1 MRNLILYLLR
11 YGSFVLFLLLEGI
24 CIFMLVNYNE
34 SQKEIFLNSSGNL
47 NGRVNSFT
55 HRVGEI
61 YGAHRELDSLAEVVR
76 DLRTQNLY
84 LVSVLEENEL
94 DTLTLDTGFTYK
106 AARVIQN
113 SINKSNNFITIN
125 RGSSQGVE
133 PRMGVV
139 SDNGIIG
146 VVRDVS
152 KNFSTVMSIL
162 HRQSQ
167 ISCKIKH
174 SAFFGNLK
182 WLGLDPD
189 IVFLEDIPKH
199 AAIAV
204 GDTIQTSG
212 YSRHFPMGL
221 DIGKIKDIS
230 LSQGSNSFTIEV
242 DLFNDMSNLEV
253 VYILEDRQASEL
265 DSLITII
272 EDE

>member
-34 SQKEIFLNSSGNL
+34 SQKEIFLNSSGNF

-61 YGAHRELDSLAEVVR
+61 YSAHRELDSLAQVVR
-76 DLRTQNLY
+76 NLRTQNLY
-84 LVSVLEENEL
+84 LVSVLQENAL
-94 DTLTLDTGFTYK
+94 DTISIDTNFAYK

-113 SINKSNNFITIN
+113 STNKSNNFITIN
-125 RGSSQGVE
+125 RGSTQGVR

-152 KNFSTVMSIL
+152 DNFSTVMSIL
-162 HRQSQ
+162 HRQSSV
-167 ISCKIKH
+167 SCTIKH
-174 SAFFGNLK
+174 SAFFGNLS
-182 WLGLDPD
+182 WVGLNPET
-189 IVFLEDIPKH
+189 VYLEDIPKH
-199 AAIAV
+199 ADIEI

-212 YSRHFPMGL
+212 YSRHFPRGL
-221 DIGKIKDIS
+221 DVGKVKDIS
-230 LSQGSNSFTIEV
+230 LGQGSNSYTIEV
-242 DLFNDMSNLEV
+242 QLFNDMNNLEV
-253 VYILEDRQASEL
+253 VYILEDKHSTEI
-265 DSLITII
+265 DSLITIAGN
-272 EDE
+272 E

>member
-11 YGSFVLFLLLEGI
+11 YGSFVLFLFLEGI

-84 LVSVLEENEL
+84 LISLLEENEL
-94 DTLTLDTGFTYK
+94 DTMTLDTGFTYH

-125 RGSSQGVE
+125 RGSNQGIE

-139 SDNGIIG
+139 SDNGIVG

-152 KNFSTVMSIL
+152 SNFSTIMSIL

-167 ISCKIKH
+167 VSCKLKNV
-174 SAFFGNLK
+174 AFFGNLK
-182 WLGLDPD
+182 WQGLNPD
-189 IVFLEDIPKH
+189 VVFLEDVPKH
-199 AAIAV
+199 ASVSV
-204 GDTIQTSG
+204 GDTVQTSG
-212 YSRHFPMGL
+212 YSRHFPAGL
-221 DIGKIKDIS
+221 DVGKVKDIT
-230 LSQGSNSFTIEV
+230 LSQGSNSYTIEV

-253 VYILEDRQASEL
+253 VYILKDEQVVEL
-265 DSLITII
+265 DSLITMIK
-272 EDE
+272 DE